1 MSVINFAYGRNMDF
15 NNLKERGVSFEF
27 IGMGILENYEL
38 KFNKLAL
45 NKKGVGYANVVGS
58 NGSKVEGLLFS
69 IDNIERLDKY
79 EGFPNHYKKEI
90 LEIYH
95 SGTLVRAIVY
105 VAVSNMISNNLKPEK
120 SYLSNLLSAKEYLSD
135 EYYRVLKSTETF
147 SLE

>member
-15 NNLKERGVSFEF
+15 NILKERGVSFEF

-38 KFNKLAL
+38 KFNKLAS

-105 VAVSNMISNNLKPEK
+105 IAVNDRISINLKPEE
-120 SYLSNLLSAKEYLSD
+120 SYLNSLLSAKDYLSH
-135 EYYRVLKSTETF
+135 EYYKFLKSTETF
-147 SLE
+147 S